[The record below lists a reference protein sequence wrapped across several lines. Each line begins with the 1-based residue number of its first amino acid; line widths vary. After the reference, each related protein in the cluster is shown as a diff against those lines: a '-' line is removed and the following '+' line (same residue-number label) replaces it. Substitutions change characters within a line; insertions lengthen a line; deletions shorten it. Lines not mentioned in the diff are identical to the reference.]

1 MKDELLAALSKAAV
15 TQLALES
22 LRSKDTAQALELLE
36 LDLDATVLTLGRL
49 AKEVTPTDRDRVT
62 ATLQQIRAYRR
73 THPRRVEADLGSM
86 ATGLLVRAGH
96 NHPASGKAGIAS
108 PLTIGHHCPGLPDPE
123 RSVIDDA

>member
-1 MKDELLAALSKAAV
+1 MKDQLIATLAKAAV

-36 LDLDATVLTLGRL
+36 LDLDATVIALARL
-49 AKEVTPTDRDRVT
+49 AKEVTPTDQERVT

-86 ATGLLVRAGH
+86 ASGLLVRAGH
-96 NHPASGKAGIAS
+96 HGGKRAREI
-108 PLTIGHHCPGLPDPE
+108 LEEIE
-123 RSVIDDA
+123 